1 LAIVDLFDG
10 CERSYEIL
18 PSLLAAIQSFTYD
31 TKYIIETSPSTKF
44 GVEIFDCVTLIFGQ
58 CIAAWPYLRSVLTI
72 DAGFLSGRYV
82 GKLFMACGY
91 DTVQQLLPLA
101 FVVVAAEESMEN

>member
-1 LAIVDLFDG
+1 M
-10 CERSYEIL
+10 L
-18 PSLLAAIQSFTYD
+18 PSLLAAIQCSTYG

-44 GVEIFDCVTLIFGQ
+44 GVEIFDRVAWAFGP
-58 CIAAWPYLRSVLTI
+58 CITVWSYLRSVLTI

-91 DTVQQLLPLA
+91 D
-101 FVVVAAEESMEN
+101 AE